1 MVKYILF
8 VVGMLL
14 AAPLQAQTARDSLIA
29 NKIRF
34 AKDSAHCTTAA
45 QYRDRCARAK
55 IVLDS
60 IMTSLRCG
68 RAIVRDANS
77 ITFPWKCAPMEP
89 GYDSTTSVTVVMP
102 KDSLLVGQT
111 QIVCAY
117 FTTKSGQVGLM
128 LPVTILPTSDTTFAK
143 LTENVD
149 PGGEQ
154 QCRDLIASRGVTLN
168 PVLTR
173 PGSLSLTR
181 IP

>member
-34 AKDSAHCTTAA
+34 AKDSAYCTTAA
-45 QYRDRCARAK
+45 QYRDRCVRAK

-68 RAIVRDANS
+68 RAIIRDTNS
-77 ITFPWKCAPMEP
+77 ITFPWKCAPLEP
-89 GYDSTTSVTVVMP
+89 GFDSTTSVTIVMP
-102 KDSLLVGQT
+102 KDSLVVGEE

-117 FTTKSGQVGLM
+117 FTTKTGLRGLM
-128 LPVTILPTSDTTFAK
+128 SPVTILASQDTTFAK
-143 LTENVD
+143 LRENMD
-149 PGGEQ
+149 PGGTE
-154 QCRDLIASRGVTLN
+154 QCRDLIASRGVVLT
-168 PVLTR
+168 PGLTR
-173 PGSLSLTR
+173 PGSLTLTR